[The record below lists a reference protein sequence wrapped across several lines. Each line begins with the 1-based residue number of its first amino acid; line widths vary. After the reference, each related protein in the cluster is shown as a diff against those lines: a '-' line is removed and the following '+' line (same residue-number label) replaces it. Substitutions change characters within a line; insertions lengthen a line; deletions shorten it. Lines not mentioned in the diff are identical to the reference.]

1 MKPGMLLLALTLLGP
16 IETSA
21 QVAPV
26 EPAAQAPV
34 CQAMLATLTVQ
45 RSSYAE
51 VSGDPF
57 EQRVYVYVPEVKAT
71 ARSGFEP
78 FQVWVVQG
86 IYGKPFVQA
95 TGSLDEA
102 GFTRLRGSQNVRATP
117 VNVVRGDGSDW
128 GRFRLARNIYQVQV
142 LSVNPSV
149 AGAVQLRI
157 CR

>member
-1 MKPGMLLLALTLLGP
+1 MRHGMLLLALTLL
-16 IETSA
+16 TSFESAA
-21 QVAPV
+21 QVPV
-26 EPAAQAPV
+26 PAPV
-34 CQAMLATLTVQ
+34 CQEVLSTLTVP

-51 VSGDPF
+51 VGGVPF
-57 EQRVYVYVPEVKAT
+57 EGRVYVYVPEVKAAT
-71 ARSGFEP
+71 VSGFAP

-95 TGSLDEA
+95 TGILDEA

-117 VNVVRGDGSDW
+117 VNVVRGDGSEW

-142 LSVNPSV
+142 LSVKPSG
-149 AGAVQLRI
+149 AGAVQLKV